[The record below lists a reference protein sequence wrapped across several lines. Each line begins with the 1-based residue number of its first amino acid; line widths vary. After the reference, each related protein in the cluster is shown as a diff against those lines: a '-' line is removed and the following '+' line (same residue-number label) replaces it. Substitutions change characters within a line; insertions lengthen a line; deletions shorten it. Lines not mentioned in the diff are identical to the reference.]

1 MTDKQFAKVSWTVND
16 ILDLRPEWTREQAHQ
31 WLVCNNR
38 HLQDRMIES
47 GWEIIKSLLEYDA
60 K

>member
-1 MTDKQFAKVSWTVND
+1 MTDKQFAKVG
-16 ILDLRPEWTREQAHQ
+16 WTREQAHQ
-31 WLVCNNR
+31 WLVCNDR

-60 K
+60 N